1 MGKIENMKT
10 NETTFNSLTPDIL
23 ENNKKV
29 YTEALDYAFGNP
41 DIRNIAI
48 TGIYGAGKSS
58 VWNTYKNNKS
68 KESKFNLFRI
78 NPFKNVITVCLGK
91 YSDKNDKT
99 EHLSK
104 NELDSRVETQIIN
117 QILSQIKADDIPLSK
132 YKFKGN
138 ISSIKLFL
146 NIFLTMFFIGSISIF
161 GIRKEIVELL
171 NKKLEWFDMNILL
184 LSISGMIFVSV
195 GVFLYHFY
203 KENKVKFSKVNF
215 KVAEAQFSD
224 DNNDETVLERDIR
237 EIVYLLSSSK
247 SDIVVFEDLDRYDN
261 VDIFI
266 KLKELNFLLNS
277 YLETNKK
284 NRVVKF
290 VYLIKDG
297 LFQTKDRT
305 KFFDFILPIVPVVDS
320 NTSEGHLLDLL
331 GMGNEKQENAGEQNN
346 NSLNKNVLRNVSLYI
361 DDMRILRNIV
371 NEYIVYSKILRVSEE
386 KLDENKL
393 FSLITVKNTYP
404 NEFDLLQEDKGYI
417 SGIFKNLEDYRF
429 SKTKDLNT
437 ELLKYVSNIESV
449 KNSLAKSNFE
459 VLALGIPSYIR
470 VDTDQK
476 ESWPEFLEKWSEN
489 PEESKRIFDYHTND
503 YYVYDGFLKTF
514 IDKLDE
520 KIELGDRITQNRE
533 EQLSKLIEKKDFLE
547 RQIEQINL
555 YTFKE
560 LFSIMSSEDIE
571 KVFEC
576 KEGTEKFEYPLIRY
590 LLIEGLFD
598 ETYWYYNG
606 NFDDTESNTLKSVDR
621 IYMRRLLENSD
632 KNILL
637 EIESPNEI
645 LNRLTASDF
654 KRSNILNYKLLEEC
668 VKRTYES
675 YNSEDDVLNMLSTV
689 DENGTHKDL
698 VEVFEEV
705 QFDTI
710 KYCVNL
716 LILNKKEMLKEVI
729 KICKS
734 NKAEILNN
742 ITLAIMLN
750 GNVSKDTFEDFRK
763 DVEKNEK
770 LIEIVSDELFP
781 DVIDC
786 IQAKGIRF
794 ENLQNVEWNN
804 DRLLPIVNQKAYKLS
819 IDNLIYVT
827 GKILKK
833 KIVYSRLI
841 HFIYT
846 KEELHMCKEYIDEN
860 FEDIVSKYIESNNT
874 DVIYLTN
881 KEIWER
887 ISDSKISN
895 ENKIKYLNNSYHT
908 VEDLSYFEGN
918 NMIEIAQYL
927 FKKDKVRITPKNLD
941 VYWSLVNRTLTEN
954 TVDAGKYLESFI
966 RFMNG
971 RLSIGK
977 GKSRFVY
984 GEKSIQEIL
993 SNCDASLC
1001 NFLIN
1006 DSRVNI
1012 ELFKYLINYATDPIK
1027 ELSTDIQDVKIKDL
1041 IDKNMI
1047 EPNEFNIRFLIEK
1060 SLDEEIKTLAEENE
1074 KEVLPILENMEL
1086 SDETIYSIV
1095 NTNISTDNAKSL
1107 LTKLKE
1113 SVQIDKISPEKTEL
1127 IEYIQNENL

>member
-1 MGKIENMKT
+1 
-10 NETTFNSLTPDIL
+10 
-23 ENNKKV
+23 
-29 YTEALDYAFGNP
+29 
-41 DIRNIAI
+41 
-48 TGIYGAGKSS
+48 
-58 VWNTYKNNKS
+58 
-68 KESKFNLFRI
+68 
-78 NPFKNVITVCLGK
+78 
-91 YSDKNDKT
+91 
-99 EHLSK
+99 
-104 NELDSRVETQIIN
+104 
-117 QILSQIKADDIPLSK
+117 
-132 YKFKGN
+132 
-138 ISSIKLFL
+138 
-146 NIFLTMFFIGSISIF
+146 
-161 GIRKEIVELL
+161 
-171 NKKLEWFDMNILL
+171 
-184 LSISGMIFVSV
+184 
-195 GVFLYHFY
+195 
-203 KENKVKFSKVNF
+203 
-215 KVAEAQFSD
+215 
-224 DNNDETVLERDIR
+224 
-237 EIVYLLSSSK
+237 
-247 SDIVVFEDLDRYDN
+247 
-261 VDIFI
+261 
-266 KLKELNFLLNS
+266 
-277 YLETNKK
+277 
-284 NRVVKF
+284 
-290 VYLIKDG
+290 
-297 LFQTKDRT
+297 
-305 KFFDFILPIVPVVDS
+305 
-320 NTSEGHLLDLL
+320 
-331 GMGNEKQENAGEQNN
+331 
-346 NSLNKNVLRNVSLYI
+346 
-361 DDMRILRNIV
+361 
-371 NEYIVYSKILRVSEE
+371 
-386 KLDENKL
+386 
-393 FSLITVKNTYP
+393 
-404 NEFDLLQEDKGYI
+404 
-417 SGIFKNLEDYRF
+417 
-429 SKTKDLNT
+429 
-437 ELLKYVSNIESV
+437 
-449 KNSLAKSNFE
+449 
-459 VLALGIPSYIR
+459 
-470 VDTDQK
+470 
-476 ESWPEFLEKWSEN
+476 
-489 PEESKRIFDYHTND
+489 
-503 YYVYDGFLKTF
+503 
-514 IDKLDE
+514 
-520 KIELGDRITQNRE
+520 
-533 EQLSKLIEKKDFLE
+533 
-547 RQIEQINL
+547 
-555 YTFKE
+555 
-560 LFSIMSSEDIE
+560 MSSEDIE